1 MTTVKHAAVPASHQ
15 RSGAVTLAAIL
26 CCLCYLWLIAI
37 SIVLIHRASAGQ
49 PAPRM
54 PAAQQS

>member
-1 MTTVKHAAVPASHQ
+1 MATVKHAATIANHQ
-15 RSGAVTLAAIL
+15 RSGAITLAAIL
-26 CCLCYLWLIAI
+26 YCLCYLWLIAI

-49 PAPRM
+49 PTPRM